1 MFKHLGKYLSYL
13 LLTLFAATL
22 FSGCNSS
29 RLIDVWKEQSFKRGS
44 IDNFLVIAINN
55 NKTKR
60 RIWEKSFVDGLTSKG
75 IKAVGSYRYYPNEVP
90 AEKDIPELFK
100 NKFDGIVL
108 IQKVSEEIKKYRV
121 LGSLYYEP
129 WGFRS
134 WYGWRYS
141 SVYMPGY
148 VDRERITQLEIS
160 VWEPSEDG
168 KMIWSALTETIN
180 SDLPQNFSKEIS
192 SLIIPKMISDRI
204 ILPKGKKGRDIDSSF

>member
-1 MFKHLGKYLSYL
+1 MKNQSKKYLIYFL
-13 LLTLFAATL
+13 LIIFTAIN
-22 FSGCNSS
+22 FSGCTSS
-29 RLIDVWKEQSFKRGS
+29 KLVDVWKEQSFKRGS

-60 RIWEKSFVDGLTSKG
+60 RIWEKSFVDELTAKG
-75 IKAVGSYRYYPNEVP
+75 IKATGSYHYYPNEAP

-108 IQKVSEEIKKYRV
+108 IQKVSEEVRKYRV
-121 LGSLYYEP
+121 PGSIYYEP
-129 WGFRS
+129 WGFRR

-141 SVYMPGY
+141 RVYVPGY
-148 VDRERITQLEIS
+148 VDKERITQLEIS

-204 ILPKGKKGRDIDSSF
+204 ILPKGKKGGEVDSSF